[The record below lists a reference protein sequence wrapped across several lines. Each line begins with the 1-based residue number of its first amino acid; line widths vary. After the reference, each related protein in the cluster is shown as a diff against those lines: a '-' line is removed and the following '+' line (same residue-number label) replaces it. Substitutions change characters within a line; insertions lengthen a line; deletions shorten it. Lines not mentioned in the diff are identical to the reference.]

1 MEFDRIF
8 LGDLTVDLVLEIV
21 LRTTVMYMYTLAL
34 VRVLGKRGLG
44 QLSPFELVI
53 IVALGSAVGDP
64 MFYTDVPLAHGIIVI
79 TAVVALERTLV
90 KLTER
95 HKGVER
101 LIESVPV
108 LLVRDGVL
116 LADALD
122 QEDLS
127 QNEVFMGLREK
138 GVEYLGEVRRAYL
151 EPSGH
156 ISVFKEKTPSTMGAS
171 VLPDEGGRG

>member
-8 LGDLTVDLVLEIV
+8 FGDLTVEFVLEIV
-21 LRTTVMYMYTLAL
+21 LRTAVMYLYTLTL

-64 MFYTDVPLAHGIIVI
+64 MFYVDVPLAHGIIVI
-79 TAVVALERTLV
+79 TAVVALERVLV

-95 HKGVER
+95 NKGVER

-116 LADALD
+116 LVDALH

-127 QNEVFMGLREK
+127 QSEVFMELREK
-138 GVEYLGEVRRAYL
+138 GVEFLGEVRRAYL

-156 ISVFKEKTPSTMGAS
+156 ISVFKEKTPVTKGVS
-171 VLPDEGGRG
+171 VLPDEDGVG

>member
-8 LGDLTVDLVLEIV
+8 LGDLTVELVLEIV
-21 LRTTVMYMYTLAL
+21 LRTSVMYLYTLAL

-64 MFYTDVPLAHGIIVI
+64 MFYTEVPLIHGIIVI
-79 TAVVALERTLV
+79 TAVVALERVLV

-95 HKGVER
+95 NKGVQR

-122 QEDLS
+122 EEDLS
-127 QNEVFMGLREK
+127 QSEVFMGLREK
-138 GVEYLGEVRRAYL
+138 GVEHLGEVRRAYL

-156 ISVFKEKTPSTMGAS
+156 ISVFKEKAPAQMGAS
-171 VLPDEGGRG
+171 VLPDESGSG

>member
-8 LGDLTVDLVLEIV
+8 FGDLSVALVLEIV
-21 LRTTVMYMYTLAL
+21 LRTAVMYLYTLAL

-64 MFYTDVPLAHGIIVI
+64 MFYVDVPIAHGIIVI
-79 TAVVALERTLV
+79 TAVVALERILV

-95 HKGVER
+95 NKRVER
-101 LIESVPV
+101 LIESIPV

-116 LADALD
+116 IAEALH

-127 QNEVFMGLREK
+127 QSEVFMGLREK
-138 GVEYLGEVRRAYL
+138 GIEFLGEVRRAYL

-156 ISVFKEKTPSTMGAS
+156 ISVFKEKSTAAMGAS
-171 VLPDEGGRG
+171 ILPTEDGLG

>member
-8 LGDLTVDLVLEIV
+8 FGDLTFELVLEIV
-21 LRTTVMYMYTLAL
+21 LRTSVMYLYTLGL
-34 VRVLGKRGLG
+34 IRVLGKRGLG

-64 MFYTDVPLAHGIIVI
+64 MFYADVPVVHGIIVI

-95 HKGVER
+95 HKRIER
-101 LIESVPV
+101 MIESVPV
-108 LLVRDGVL
+108 LLVQDGVL

-122 QEDLS
+122 LEDLS
-127 QNEVFMGLREK
+127 QSEVFMGLRDK
-138 GVEYLGEVRRAYL
+138 GIEFLGEVKRAYL

-156 ISVFKEKTPSTMGAS
+156 ISVFREESPAEKGVSI
-171 VLPDEGGRG
+171 LPEHVGGG